1 MNCVCFSLKLP
12 RTAVV
17 RCTAEM
23 RKLLYSVENNTNRG
37 DSAAGGHGSV
47 DTEVFSALSNKHNS
61 FDIDSHCY
69 SLTEKKKKK
78 PFFSLK
84 VFRKII
90 KKRNSLAPAAVLLG
104 GSPFVYRDVNQPSV

>member
-1 MNCVCFSLKLP
+1 MNCVFSVKLP
-12 RTAVV
+12 RTAVL

-23 RKLLYSVENNTNRG
+23 RKLLYSVKNNTNRG

-47 DTEVFSALSNKHNS
+47 DTEVFAALNNKHNS

-69 SLTEKKKKK
+69 SLTVKKK
-78 PFFSLK
+78 PFFPSQSFQK
-84 VFRKII
+84 NH
-90 KKRNSLAPAAVLLG
+90 KKRKSLAPAAILLG